1 MPSPPPGR
9 KRSSTAELPLPLRL
23 LLPGE
28 LCLSPGF
35 PRCSWSCQPQGR
47 GPERRSAWTRRRRS
61 PLRHHRPIAGPS
73 NRARSLGS
81 ARSPSSA
88 EQLSKARLVESVSA
102 HPGCARG
109 YSVPQ
114 PRARSCQVP
123 EGARFPG
130 RARPRVDLSWRRTPG
145 APPRGSELPPEHGGS
160 SAGRGCPMAPCDRPS
175 PCRAAWAR
183 RPCRIARGGAPG
195 VAGSYA
201 QLASATKQRSRP
213 SARIWAILTAPAFLP
228 SALAT
233 SSALKPATTR
243 SSSTSRSSGSSL
255 SKAART

>member
-47 GPERRSAWTRRRRS
+47 GPERRSAWTRRRQSR
-61 PLRHHRPIAGPS
+61 LRHHRPRAGPS
-73 NRARSLGS
+73 NRAKSLGS
-81 ARSPSSA
+81 ARLPSSA
-88 EQLSKARLVESVSA
+88 EQFSEARLFESVSA
-102 HPGCARG
+102 HQRRARG
-109 YSVPQ
+109 CSVPE
-114 PRARSCQVP
+114 PRARPCQAP

-130 RARPRVDLSWRRTPG
+130 RARPPGDRSWRRTLG
-145 APPRGSELPPEHGGS
+145 APPRGWELPPEHRGS
-160 SAGRGCPMAPCDRPS
+160 FAERSCPTAPRDRPI
-175 PCRAAWAR
+175 PCRAGWAR

-195 VAGSYA
+195 VASSYA
-201 QLASATKQRSRP
+201 QLASATKQRSLP

-233 SSALKPATTR
+233 SSALRPATTR

-255 SKAART
+255 SKAERT